1 LIKNPFLSS
10 NISPNCPNAWEK
22 LKSHHGE
29 LSKKSIVELFS
40 SEKDREK
47 SLSLSWEDFFIDF
60 SKNKINSTTIDLLL
74 DLVKELD
81 LRESIDALFSGKK
94 INATENRSVLHTALR
109 SETKDTLLV
118 DGENIISNIQENKK
132 RMFSLA
138 KKIINEDWRGFSDK
152 PIKTIVNVGIGGS
165 NLGPVF
171 VNEALKFYRNDINIR
186 FISNIEGDH
195 LFEILKSL
203 DPEST
208 IFIIASKT
216 FTTQETIINA
226 KTIKDWF
233 LQKGSIKSFGR
244 HFIAVTSSI
253 EKAKAFEIADENI
266 FHIADWTG
274 GRFSLWGPVGL
285 SICVSIGPNNFERL
299 LNGAYSMDK
308 HFRNSE
314 FKNNIPVILALISI
328 WYNNFWG
335 ADSEAVIP
343 YSQYLKNFPSYLQ
356 QASMESNGK
365 NINRDGKKISYQT
378 GNIIWGSTGTNAQHA
393 FFQLL
398 HQGTKLIP
406 IDFIGF
412 VKSLH
417 AQENQQDKLISNLFG
432 QAEALMLGKNKSQ
445 VIKELEKKGLSKKEI
460 FKLTPFKIFDGNRP
474 SNTIMIKELTPYN
487 LGALIAL
494 YEHKIFVQGIVWNIF
509 SFDQWGVELGKEL
522 ANKIYDDISK
532 NTLKDY
538 DSSTKQLIKFY
549 LKTKTLFL

>member
-1 LIKNPFLSS
+1 MIKKPFLSG

-22 LKSHHGE
+22 LKSHHSE

-74 DLVKELD
+74 DLAKELD

-94 INATENRSVLHTALR
+94 INETENRSVLHTALR
-109 SETKDTLLV
+109 SKTKDTLLV
-118 DGENIISNIQENKK
+118 DGENIIPSIQENKK

-233 LQKGSIKSFGR
+233 LQKGSIKSLER

-285 SICVSIGPNNFERL
+285 SICISIGPNNFERL

-365 NINRDGKKISYQT
+365 NINRDGKKVSYQT

-417 AQENQQDKLISNLFG
+417 AKENQQDKLISNLFG

-445 VIKELEKKGLSKKEI
+445 VIKELEKKGLSKKEV
-460 FKLTPFKIFDGNRP
+460 FKLMPFKIFDGNRP

-494 YEHKIFVQGIVWNIF
+494 YEHKFFVQGIVWNIF

-522 ANKIYDDISK
+522 ADKIYDDISK
-532 NTLKDY
+532 NTFKDY

-549 LKTKTLFL
+549 LKTKKT

>member
-1 LIKNPFLSS
+1 MIKNPFLSGDI
-10 NISPNCPNAWEK
+10 NPNCPNAWEK
-22 LKSHHGE
+22 LKSHHSE

-60 SKNKINSTTIDLLL
+60 SKNKINSTTIDILL

-81 LRESIDALFSGKK
+81 LKESIDALFSGKK
-94 INATENRSVLHTALR
+94 INETENRSVLHTALR

-138 KKIINEDWRGFSDK
+138 KKIINEEWRGFSDK

-233 LQKGSIKSFGR
+233 LQKSSIKSLGR

-285 SICVSIGPNNFERL
+285 SICISIGPTNFERL

-308 HFRNSE
+308 HFKNTE
-314 FKNNIPVILALISI
+314 FKKNIPVILALISV

-365 NINRDGKKISYQT
+365 NINRSGEKISYQT

-398 HQGTKLIP
+398 HQGTKFIP

-417 AQENQQDKLISNLFG
+417 KEDNQQDKLISNLFG
-432 QAEALMLGKNKSQ
+432 QAEALMLGKSKSQ
-445 VIKELEKKGLSKKEI
+445 VIRELEKKGLSKKEI
-460 FKLTPFKIFDGNRP
+460 LKLAPFKIFDGNRP
-474 SNTIMIKELTPYN
+474 SNTIMIKQLTPYN

-494 YEHKIFVQGIVWNIF
+494 YEHKIFVQGIIWNIF

-532 NTLKDY
+532 NGFKDY
-538 DSSTKQLIKFY
+538 DPSTKQLIKFY
-549 LKTKTLFL
+549 LNTKKD

>member
-1 LIKNPFLSS
+1 MIKKPFLSG

-22 LKSHHGE
+22 LKSHHSE
-29 LSKKSIVELFS
+29 LSKKSIVELFL

-74 DLVKELD
+74 DLAKELD

-94 INATENRSVLHTALR
+94 INETENRSVLHTALR
-109 SETKDTLLV
+109 SEIKDTLLV

-171 VNEALKFYRNDINIR
+171 VNEALKFYKNDINIR

-195 LFEILKSL
+195 LFEVLKSL

-226 KTIKDWF
+226 KTIKDWL
-233 LQKGSIKSFGR
+233 LQKGSIKSLER

-285 SICVSIGPNNFERL
+285 SICISIGPNNFERL

-314 FKNNIPVILALISI
+314 FKNNWKWRPA
-328 WYNNFWG
+328 
-335 ADSEAVIP
+335 
-343 YSQYLKNFPSYLQ
+343 
-356 QASMESNGK
+356 
-365 NINRDGKKISYQT
+365 
-378 GNIIWGSTGTNAQHA
+378 GN
-393 FFQLL
+393 
-398 HQGTKLIP
+398 
-406 IDFIGF
+406 
-412 VKSLH
+412 
-417 AQENQQDKLISNLFG
+417 
-432 QAEALMLGKNKSQ
+432 
-445 VIKELEKKGLSKKEI
+445 
-460 FKLTPFKIFDGNRP
+460 
-474 SNTIMIKELTPYN
+474 
-487 LGALIAL
+487 
-494 YEHKIFVQGIVWNIF
+494 
-509 SFDQWGVELGKEL
+509 
-522 ANKIYDDISK
+522 
-532 NTLKDY
+532 
-538 DSSTKQLIKFY
+538 
-549 LKTKTLFL
+549 

>member
-1 LIKNPFLSS
+1 MIKTPFLSG

-22 LKSHHGE
+22 LKSHHCE

-40 SEKDREK
+40 SEKGREK
-47 SLSLSWEDFFIDF
+47 SLSLSWEDFFVDF
-60 SKNKINSTTIDLLL
+60 SKNKINSNTIDILL

-81 LRESIDALFSGKK
+81 LKESIDALFSGKK
-94 INATENRSVLHTALR
+94 INETENRSVLHTALR

-118 DGENIISNIQENKK
+118 DGENIISNIQENKQ

-138 KKIINEDWRGFSDK
+138 KKIINEEWRGFSDK

-195 LFEILKSL
+195 LFDVLKSL

-233 LQKGSIKSFGR
+233 LQKSSIKSLGR

-285 SICVSIGPNNFERL
+285 SICISIGPNNFERL

-308 HFRNSE
+308 HFKNTP
-314 FKNNIPVILALISI
+314 FKKNIPVILALISV

-335 ADSEAVIP
+335 ADSEAIIP

-356 QASMESNGK
+356 QAGMESNGK
-365 NINRDGKKISYQT
+365 NINREGEKISYQT

-398 HQGTKLIP
+398 HQGTKFIP

-417 AQENQQDKLISNLFG
+417 KEDNQQDKLISNLFG

-445 VIKELEKKGLSKKEI
+445 VIRELEKKGLSKKEI
-460 FKLTPFKIFDGNRP
+460 LKLAPFKIFDGNRP
-474 SNTIMIKELTPYN
+474 SNTIMIKQLTPYN

-494 YEHKIFVQGIVWNIF
+494 YEHKIFVQGIIWNIF

-532 NTLKDY
+532 NRFEDY
-538 DSSTKQLIKFY
+538 DPSTKQLIKFY
-549 LKTKTLFL
+549 LNAKKD

>member
-1 LIKNPFLSS
+1 MIKNPFLSG

-22 LKSHHGE
+22 LKSHHSE
-29 LSKKSIVELFS
+29 LSKKSIVELFL

-47 SLSLSWEDFFIDF
+47 SFSLSWEDFFVDF
-60 SKNKINSTTIDLLL
+60 SKNKINSTTIDILL

-81 LRESIDALFSGKK
+81 LKESIDALFSGKK
-94 INATENRSVLHTALR
+94 INETENRSVLHTALR

-138 KKIINEDWRGFSDK
+138 KKIINEEWRGFSDK

-233 LQKGSIKSFGR
+233 LQKSSIKSLGR
-244 HFIAVTSSI
+244 HFIAVTSST

-285 SICVSIGPNNFERL
+285 SICISIGPNNFERL

-308 HFRNSE
+308 HFKNTE
-314 FKNNIPVILALISI
+314 FKKNIPVILALISV

-365 NINRDGKKISYQT
+365 NINRDGEKVSYQT

-398 HQGTKLIP
+398 HQGTKIIP

-417 AQENQQDKLISNLFG
+417 KEDNQQDKLISNLFG

-460 FKLTPFKIFDGNRP
+460 FKLAPYKIFDGNRP
-474 SNTIMIKELTPYN
+474 SNTIMIKQLTPYN

-522 ANKIYDDISK
+522 ANKIYNDMSK
-532 NTLKDY
+532 NRVTDY
-538 DSSTKQLIKFY
+538 DPSTKQLIKFY
-549 LKTKTLFL
+549 LNAKKD

>member
-1 LIKNPFLSS
+1 LIKNPFLSG

-22 LKSHHGE
+22 LKSHHSE
-29 LSKKSIVELFS
+29 LSKKSIVELFL

-47 SLSLSWEDFFIDF
+47 SFSLSWEDFFVDF
-60 SKNKINSTTIDLLL
+60 SKNKINSTTIDILL

-81 LRESIDALFSGKK
+81 LKESIDALFSGKK
-94 INATENRSVLHTALR
+94 INETENRSVLHTALR

-138 KKIINEDWRGFSDK
+138 KKIINEEWRGFSDK

-233 LQKGSIKSFGR
+233 LQKSSIKSLGR
-244 HFIAVTSSI
+244 HFIAVTSST

-285 SICVSIGPNNFERL
+285 SICISIGPNNFERL

-308 HFRNSE
+308 HFKNTE
-314 FKNNIPVILALISI
+314 FKKNIPVILALISV

-365 NINRDGKKISYQT
+365 NINRDGEKVSYQT

-398 HQGTKLIP
+398 HQGTKIIP

-417 AQENQQDKLISNLFG
+417 KEDNQQDKLISNLFG

-460 FKLTPFKIFDGNRP
+460 FKLAPYKIFDGNRP
-474 SNTIMIKELTPYN
+474 SNTIMIKQLTPYN

-522 ANKIYDDISK
+522 ANKIYNDMSK
-532 NTLKDY
+532 NRVTDY
-538 DSSTKQLIKFY
+538 DPSTKQLIKFY
-549 LKTKTLFL
+549 LNAKKD

>member
-1 LIKNPFLSS
+1 LIKKPFLSGD
-10 NISPNCPNAWEK
+10 ISPNCPNVWEK
-22 LKSHHGE
+22 LKSHHSE
-29 LSKKSIVELFS
+29 LSKKSIAELFS
-40 SEKDREK
+40 SENDREK

-81 LRESIDALFSGKK
+81 LRENIDALFSGKK
-94 INATENRSVLHTALR
+94 INETENRSVLHTALR

-132 RMFSLA
+132 KMFSLA
-138 KKIINEDWRGFSDK
+138 KKIINGDWRGFSDK

-195 LFEILKSL
+195 LFEVLKSL

-233 LQKGSIKSFGR
+233 LQKGSRKSFGR

-285 SICVSIGPNNFERL
+285 SICISIGPNNFEKL

-343 YSQYLKNFPSYLQ
+343 YSEYLKNFPSYLQ

-365 NINRDGKKISYQT
+365 NINKDGEKVSYQT

-417 AQENQQDKLISNLFG
+417 AKENQQDKLISNLFG

-460 FKLTPFKIFDGNRP
+460 FKLASFKIFDGNRP
-474 SNTIMIKELTPYN
+474 SNTIMIKQLTPYN

-494 YEHKIFVQGIVWNIF
+494 YEHKMVVQGIVWNIF

-522 ANKIYDDISK
+522 ANKIYNDISK
-532 NTLKDY
+532 NTFKDY

-549 LKTKTLFL
+549 LKTKKN